1 MHDDRILVKNILILF
16 LAENYRSRY
25 EEKNTQ
31 LLTETRFSDRLL
43 IVGGDCLVSQ
53 LISDILIL
61 LFAFGNLR
69 AMRPSWHRIN
79 SVITES
85 VICVWLADKPK
96 DKKMK
101 TANKSVK
108 AVVTLV
114 REPSAIDQMFKRN
127 ALGYLESSK
136 ADQISV
142 EDSVCYVVHKLEAG
156 QSAMREAIL
165 LCGWVF
171 KTKTAEQA
179 KAFEDSLKSRWNGS
193 TLPNLVSIAKQLG
206 KFESEGLDLT
216 KVKDLYGVRDCAK
229 VLKSEEHGKQA
240 IAMLNEGKA
249 PRAVQK
255 ELKPKEESKPVAPV
269 APVAVNIT
277 EQADNMEVI
286 LLSMAERYSKIGE
299 HEARLKLTKQFIAK
313 MNIGNYTFLPTEAA
327 KAVETLK
334 AKK

>member
-1 MHDDRILVKNILILF
+1 MSANKAANKKTATMANKAANKAAAIIEPM
-16 LAENYRSRY
+16 A
-25 EEKNTQ
+25 
-31 LLTETRFSDRLL
+31 
-43 IVGGDCLVSQ
+43 IVIEPVAIDS
-53 LISDILIL
+53 
-61 LFAFGNLR
+61 LFAR
-69 AMRPSWHRIN
+69 N
-79 SVITES
+79 S
-85 VICVWLADKPK
+85 
-96 DKKMK
+96 
-101 TANKSVK
+101 
-108 AVVTLV
+108 
-114 REPSAIDQMFKRN
+114 
-127 ALGYLESSK
+127 LGYLELNGTAK
-136 ADQISV
+136 QPIDIADAV
-142 EDSVCYVVHKLEAG
+142 GYVVHKLEAG

-206 KFESEGLDLT
+206 KFEAEGLDLN

-229 VLKSEEHGKQA
+229 LLKSEEHGKKA
-240 IAMLNEGKA
+240 IALLNEGKA

-255 ELKPKEESKPVAPV
+255 ELKPKDETPVAPV
-269 APVAVNIT
+269 APVSINVT

-286 LLSMAERYSKIGE
+286 LLSMADRYCKIAE

-313 MNIGNYTFLPTEAA
+313 MAIGNYTFLPSEAA